1 MLIKYKNKGDVLIMG
16 DLNTRKGNEKL
27 GKQLSRLLPDI
38 EATTL
43 ETSNKCTCDVKVNN
57 SERKLLTVCSNHSL
71 EIANGQTPGDRLG
84 NFTCFNNRGTSAADY
99 LVLSRSLMK
108 NIIMFKVLP
117 PNFDSKHAPITAT
130 FKSSFVKFEKEKVRN
145 HPKTYISNNQGPAL
159 FRSLLNERDTQERL
173 GKLRSELGSSR
184 NTNAI
189 QKSVKQFIEI
199 ISESG
204 DKTLRNN
211 KRGKVNKK
219 PRKPWYSENCSLLGK
234 QFTRIAKLLH

>member
-84 NFTCFNNRGTSAADY
+84 NFTF
-99 LVLSRSLMK
+99 
-108 NIIMFKVLP
+108 
-117 PNFDSKHAPITAT
+117 
-130 FKSSFVKFEKEKVRN
+130 
-145 HPKTYISNNQGPAL
+145 Q
-159 FRSLLNERDTQERL
+159 
-173 GKLRSELGSSR
+173 
-184 NTNAI
+184 
-189 QKSVKQFIEI
+189 
-199 ISESG
+199 
-204 DKTLRNN
+204 
-211 KRGKVNKK
+211 
-219 PRKPWYSENCSLLGK
+219 
-234 QFTRIAKLLH
+234 